1 MENNLLKKNKNY
13 TSNYFL
19 SSSHISLNLN
29 KSNQKLN
36 KKLNYYKDNYFND
49 NKRIYL
55 NKPMVKTFISGSF
68 SPYYSNKTGLF
79 SHRNYQYNDYNKPI
93 IRNNLFNIRKINDNQ
108 NKRSFNPKSN
118 NKLLKLSEEN
128 DLFYFSKF

>member
-68 SPYYSNKTGLF
+68 SPYYINKTGLF
-79 SHRNYQYNDYNKPI
+79 SHRNYHYNDYNKPI

>member
-1 MENNLLKKNKNY
+1 MENNLLKKNKY
-13 TSNYFL
+13 FTSNYFL
-19 SSSHISLNLN
+19 SSSHISSNLN

-79 SHRNYQYNDYNKPI
+79 SHRNYHYNDYNKPI

>member
-1 MENNLLKKNKNY
+1 MENNLLKKNKNF

-68 SPYYSNKTGLF
+68 SPYYINKTGLF
-79 SHRNYQYNDYNKPI
+79 SHRNYHYNDYNKPI